1 MMLYL
6 SEKRTPSARST
17 RDQPSGTLMLEPNGD
32 WYGTKTWL
40 SGMSPGGFFSGAIAV
55 SRARAWL
62 AMMGAELTASIPSAR
77 HTTRNRVC
85 DRDFMISSW
94 TGASGYQEA
103 SRADAG
109 PSGRAASKRDARGAG
124 YESLTRSPE

>member
-17 RDQPSGTLMLEPNGD
+17 RDQPSGILMLKPNGD

-77 HTTRNRVC
+77 HVTRNRVC

-103 SRADAG
+103 SGLMLVRAG
-109 PSGRAASKRDARGAG
+109 EPQSSGTRRGAG
-124 YESLTRSPE
+124 Y